1 MISTAI
7 KSLANGKPS
16 DGYFGS
22 SQQNDQQRTTTTT
35 TTTTTTQQ
43 EHHHAGSLAVVCA
56 SLPKNAREAGIR
68 RILDKIVE
76 SESEEIIQ
84 VAAETLISVDRLKD
98 VLLLPPTALEVFL
111 SEYGA
116 LNKHLAAQPTTRSEA
131 KHLQLLAR
139 LYGDYEQEGLASD
152 VCVALAE
159 RQAADLLHP
168 SLEERMELFNM
179 ALTYGMTKDPATGA
193 FKRDARRIEEI
204 EGKAKVLHFQIRL
217 ENALRIKVKRLKTVQ
232 GERQQV
238 DMTLVTELEES
249 ANVLRENVK
258 NISDLYNDIARPRRF
273 WDICLEII
281 AWARP
286 QCETAASN
294 NNDGRYDADASA
306 IPRELW
312 DFVILDSVEDVLS
325 RANETHT
332 RRAIVATACAAVA
345 EIAPKVFT
353 ESTAN
358 NAIAFPM
365 CHVTCRLETLAS
377 GQWGVVS
384 NSPSVDER
392 EQPEDDDIADCLL
405 ASVRGNCQPVQ
416 RSYDRLLAPE
426 SRRMHDEEL
435 GEDMHRALQAVKLRL
450 RMLRSALRVMHAWD
464 AATGQ
469 GGGFDN
475 NNSNNNNQVDYSSKK
490 SFARASIGDICLAYA
505 RVAKELV
512 SPENAIMAKDLAI
525 AFERLADRFLNR

>member
-1 MISTAI
+1 LISTAI

-84 VAAETLISVDRLKD
+84 VAAETLISVDRLED

-116 LNKHLAAQPTTRSEA
+116 LNKHLAAQPTTRFEA

-193 FKRDARRIEEI
+193 FKRDARRIT
-204 EGKAKVLHFQIRL
+204 LC
-217 ENALRIKVKRLKTVQ
+217 ALKL
-232 GERQQV
+232 
-238 DMTLVTELEES
+238 
-249 ANVLRENVK
+249 NV
-258 NISDLYNDIARPRRF
+258 
-273 WDICLEII
+273 
-281 AWARP
+281 
-286 QCETAASN
+286 
-294 NNDGRYDADASA
+294 
-306 IPRELW
+306 
-312 DFVILDSVEDVLS
+312 
-325 RANETHT
+325 
-332 RRAIVATACAAVA
+332 
-345 EIAPKVFT
+345 
-353 ESTAN
+353 
-358 NAIAFPM
+358 
-365 CHVTCRLETLAS
+365 
-377 GQWGVVS
+377 
-384 NSPSVDER
+384 
-392 EQPEDDDIADCLL
+392 
-405 ASVRGNCQPVQ
+405 
-416 RSYDRLLAPE
+416 
-426 SRRMHDEEL
+426 
-435 GEDMHRALQAVKLRL
+435 
-450 RMLRSALRVMHAWD
+450 
-464 AATGQ
+464 
-469 GGGFDN
+469 
-475 NNSNNNNQVDYSSKK
+475 
-490 SFARASIGDICLAYA
+490 
-505 RVAKELV
+505 
-512 SPENAIMAKDLAI
+512 
-525 AFERLADRFLNR
+525 